1 MGFTEATRRLK
12 PGYKR
17 TGVGGFWWMPARE
30 KMEEQRPPVGGRT
43 PLKVELSF
51 RIASS
56 YVKLLKSSRIQV
68 LRL

>member
-1 MGFTEATRRLK
+1 
-12 PGYKR
+12 
-17 TGVGGFWWMPARE
+17 MPARE